1 MTAHVR
7 LEFRLTDEA
16 APVHLDTILFQ
27 QVLIN
32 IVKNAVESMGE
43 KEGLIIISS
52 SPTQLTIT
60 DNGRGIPPSVAPH
73 LFTPFFSTKPQGQGL
88 GLLLIRDILTAHHCT
103 FSLVTDP
110 NDHLTRF
117 TILFP
122 K

>member
-1 MTAHVR
+1 M
-7 LEFRLTDEA
+7 
-16 APVHLDTILFQ
+16 
-27 QVLIN
+27 LIN

-43 KEGLIIISS
+43 KEGLVIISS

-60 DNGRGIPPSVAPH
+60 DNGRGIPTSVAPH

-88 GLLLIRDILTAHHCT
+88 GHLLIRDILTAHHCT